1 MTSIAPDIFCHRSC
15 RLSVRHMES
24 TSPSLWV
31 RTSLQLSFSAP
42 ARARLRSTASR
53 RWVGAGRGRGHLQ
66 RKVAAKFVPRAKQT
80 WLPPRWV
87 WLRRGRKQKGD
98 GDTERMRTYTQQASI
113 HFSFGRR
120 VSHCCPNAWGHDLKF
135 SQRRDKSY
143 SNFQIL

>member
-1 MTSIAPDIFCHRSC
+1 MTSIAPDIFYRRLC

-24 TSPSLWV
+24 TSLSLLV

-42 ARARLRSTASR
+42 ARVRLRSTASR

-87 WLRRGRKQKGD
+87 WSEEGRKQKGD
-98 GDTERMRTYTQQASI
+98 GDTQGRRTYTLRASCLLFI
-113 HFSFGRR
+113 K
-120 VSHCCPNAWGHDLKF
+120 LL
-135 SQRRDKSY
+135 SQLGSGTTLPKST
-143 SNFQIL
+143 SPGKELSQFPELG